1 MRFEDRLRD
10 SAKRLME
17 EENSRLV
24 VPKNPRGNSKL
35 NWGWIATPAA
45 AVVGILFGM
54 SLPMMKQST
63 DVNADGLGMMAQL
76 RDTVFVENDIID
88 TVYITKTIE
97 KQKVVEMQKI
107 VEKVV
112 WKDRVQEQQS
122 VAQTDIVDSLDFE
135 SECASIACDGM
146 DYAFFRRK

>member
-1 MRFEDRLRD
+1 MKFEDRLRD
-10 SAKRLME
+10 SAKRLMK

-54 SLPMMKQST
+54 SLPMTKNQE
-63 DVNADGLGMMAQL
+63 NIGMMAQL
-76 RDTVFVENDIID
+76 RDTVYVESDIID

-97 KQKVVEMQKI
+97 KQKVVERQKI

-112 WKDRVQEQQS
+112 WRDRVQEQKI
-122 VAQTDIVDSLDFE
+122 AQTDILDSIDFE
-135 SECASIACDGM
+135 SECTSIACDGI

>member
-54 SLPMMKQST
+54 SLPMTNPSSDGDT
-63 DVNADGLGMMAQL
+63 DRLGMTAQL
-76 RDTVFVENDIID
+76 RDTVFMNNDIID

-97 KQKVVEMQKI
+97 KQKVVE
-107 VEKVV
+107 KVV
-112 WKDRVQEQQS
+112 WKDREQEQQTI
-122 VAQTDIVDSLDFE
+122 AQTDIVDSLDFE
-135 SECASIACDGM
+135 SECTSLACDGI
-146 DYAFFRRK
+146 DYAYFKRK

>member
-1 MRFEDRLRD
+1 MKFEDRLRD

-54 SLPMMKQST
+54 SLPMMNDTQNDT
-63 DVNADGLGMMAQL
+63 GAVAQL
-76 RDTVFVENDIID
+76 RDTIFLENDITD
-88 TVYITKTIE
+88 TVFITKTVVKEKRVRVYVNSHDAGDIAKNENVDTFDIE
-97 KQKVVEMQKI
+97 SQC
-107 VEKVV
+107 
-112 WKDRVQEQQS
+112 
-122 VAQTDIVDSLDFE
+122 T
-135 SECASIACDGM
+135 SIACDGI

>member
-24 VPKNPRGNSKL
+24 VPKNPCGSHKTI

-54 SLPMMKQST
+54 SLPMTNPSSDGDT
-63 DVNADGLGMMAQL
+63 DRLGMTAQL
-76 RDTVFVENDIID
+76 RDSVFMNNDIID

-97 KQKVVEMQKI
+97 KQKVVE
-107 VEKVV
+107 KVV
-112 WKDRVQEQQS
+112 WKDRGQEQQTI
-122 VAQTDIVDSLDFE
+122 AQTDIVDSLDFE
-135 SECASIACDGM
+135 SECTSLACDGI
-146 DYAFFRRK
+146 DYAYFRRK

>member
-54 SLPMMKQST
+54 SLPMTNPSSDGDT
-63 DVNADGLGMMAQL
+63 DRLGMTAQL
-76 RDTVFVENDIID
+76 RDTVYVGNETID

-97 KQKVVEMQKI
+97 KQKI
-107 VEKVV
+107 VKRVI
-112 WKDRVQEQQS
+112 WKDRVQEHKDI
-122 VAQTDIVDSLDFE
+122 AQTDLIDSLDFE
-135 SECASIACDGM
+135 SECTSIACDGI
-146 DYAFFRRK
+146 DYAFFK

>member
-1 MRFEDRLRD
+1 MKFEDRLRD
-10 SAKRLME
+10 SAKRLMK

-24 VPKNPRGNSKL
+24 VPKNPRDNSKL

-45 AVVGILFGM
+45 AVAGILFGM
-54 SLPMMKQST
+54 SLPMMNDT
-63 DVNADGLGMMAQL
+63 PNNTGAVAQL
-76 RDTVFVENDIID
+76 RDTVYVESDIID

-97 KQKVVEMQKI
+97 KQKVVERQKI

-112 WKDRVQEQQS
+112 WKDRVQEQKI
-122 VAQTDIVDSLDFE
+122 AQTDILDSIDFE
-135 SECASIACDGM
+135 SECTSIACDGI

>member
-1 MRFEDRLRD
+1 MKFEDRLRD
-10 SAKRLME
+10 SAKRLMK

-54 SLPMMKQST
+54 SLPMTKNQE
-63 DVNADGLGMMAQL
+63 NIGMMAQL
-76 RDTVFVENDIID
+76 RDTVYVESDLID

-97 KQKVVEMQKI
+97 KQKVVERQKI

-112 WKDRVQEQQS
+112 WRDRVQEQKI
-122 VAQTDIVDSLDFE
+122 AQTDILDSIDFE
-135 SECASIACDGM
+135 SECTSIACDGI

>member
-54 SLPMMKQST
+54 SLPMTNPSSDGDT
-63 DVNADGLGMMAQL
+63 DRLGMTAQL
-76 RDTVFVENDIID
+76 RDTVFMNNDIID

-97 KQKVVEMQKI
+97 KQKVVE
-107 VEKVV
+107 KVV
-112 WKDRVQEQQS
+112 WKDRGQEQQS
-122 VAQTDIVDSLDFE
+122 IAQTDIVDSLDFE
-135 SECASIACDGM
+135 SECTSLACDGI
-146 DYAFFRRK
+146 DYAYFKRK

>member
-1 MRFEDRLRD
+1 MKFEDRLRD

-24 VPKNPRGNSKL
+24 VPKNPRDNSKL

-45 AVVGILFGM
+45 AVVGVLFGM
-54 SLPMMKQST
+54 SLPMMNNQENTS
-63 DVNADGLGMMAQL
+63 MMAQL
-76 RDTVFVENDIID
+76 RDTIFLENDILD

-97 KQKVVEMQKI
+97 KQKIVERQKI

-112 WKDRVQEQQS
+112 WKDRVQEQQNI
-122 VAQTDIVDSLDFE
+122 AQTDIIDSLDFE
-135 SECASIACDGM
+135 SECTSIACDGI

>member
-1 MRFEDRLRD
+1 
-10 SAKRLME
+10 ME

-54 SLPMMKQST
+54 SLPMTNPSSDGDT
-63 DVNADGLGMMAQL
+63 DRLGMTAQL
-76 RDTVFVENDIID
+76 RDTVFMNNDIID

-97 KQKVVEMQKI
+97 KQKVVE
-107 VEKVV
+107 KVV
-112 WKDRVQEQQS
+112 WKDREQEQQTI
-122 VAQTDIVDSLDFE
+122 AQTDIVDSLDFE
-135 SECASIACDGM
+135 SECTSLACDGI
-146 DYAFFRRK
+146 DYAYFRRK

>member
-1 MRFEDRLRD
+1 M
-10 SAKRLME
+10 
-17 EENSRLV
+17 V

-54 SLPMMKQST
+54 SLPMTKNQE
-63 DVNADGLGMMAQL
+63 NIGMMAQL
-76 RDTVFVENDIID
+76 RDTVYVESDLID

-97 KQKVVEMQKI
+97 KQKVVERQKI

-112 WKDRVQEQQS
+112 WRDRVQEQKEI
-122 VAQTDIVDSLDFE
+122 AQTDILDSIDFE
-135 SECASIACDGM
+135 SECTSIACDGI

>member
-1 MRFEDRLRD
+1 
-10 SAKRLME
+10 ME

-54 SLPMMKQST
+54 SLPMTNPSSDGDT
-63 DVNADGLGMMAQL
+63 DRLGMTAQL
-76 RDTVFVENDIID
+76 RDTVFMNNDIID

-97 KQKVVEMQKI
+97 KQKVVE
-107 VEKVV
+107 KVV
-112 WKDRVQEQQS
+112 WKDRGQEQQS
-122 VAQTDIVDSLDFE
+122 IAQTDIVDSLDFE
-135 SECASIACDGM
+135 SECTSLACDGI
-146 DYAFFRRK
+146 DYAYFKRK

>member
-24 VPKNPRGNSKL
+24 VPRNPRGNSKL

-54 SLPMMKQST
+54 SLPMTNPSSDGDT
-63 DVNADGLGMMAQL
+63 DRLGMTAQL
-76 RDTVFVENDIID
+76 RDTVFMNNDIID

-97 KQKVVEMQKI
+97 KQKVVE
-107 VEKVV
+107 KVV
-112 WKDRVQEQQS
+112 WKDRGQEQQTI
-122 VAQTDIVDSLDFE
+122 AQTDIVDSLDFE
-135 SECASIACDGM
+135 SECTSLACDGI
-146 DYAFFRRK
+146 DYAYFKRK

>member
-1 MRFEDRLRD
+1 MKFEDRLRD
-10 SAKRLME
+10 SAKRLMK

-54 SLPMMKQST
+54 SLPMTKNQE
-63 DVNADGLGMMAQL
+63 NIGMMAQL
-76 RDTVFVENDIID
+76 RDTVYVESDIID

-97 KQKVVEMQKI
+97 KQKVVERQKI

-112 WKDRVQEQQS
+112 WKDRVQEQKI
-122 VAQTDIVDSLDFE
+122 AQTDILDSIDFE
-135 SECASIACDGM
+135 SECTSIACDGI

>member
-1 MRFEDRLRD
+1 MKFEDRLRD

-17 EENSRLV
+17 EENSQLV

-54 SLPMMKQST
+54 SLPMTK
-63 DVNADGLGMMAQL
+63 NLENIGMVAQL
-76 RDTVFVENDIID
+76 RDTIFLENDILD

-97 KQKVVEMQKI
+97 KQKVVERQKV

-112 WKDRVQEQQS
+112 WKDRVQEIKDI
-122 VAQTDIVDSLDFE
+122 AQTDIIDSLDFE
-135 SECASIACDGM
+135 SECTSIACDGI

>member
-24 VPKNPRGNSKL
+24 VPKNPRGKGKL

-54 SLPMMKQST
+54 SLPMTKQST

-97 KQKVVEMQKI
+97 KQKI

-112 WKDRVQEQQS
+112 WKDSGQEQQF
-122 VAQTDIVDSLDFE
+122 VAQTDIADSLDFE
-135 SECASIACDGM
+135 SECTSLACDGI
-146 DYAFFRRK
+146 DYAYFKRK

>member
-1 MRFEDRLRD
+1 MKFEDRLRD
-10 SAKRLME
+10 SAKRLIK

-54 SLPMMKQST
+54 SLPMTKNQE
-63 DVNADGLGMMAQL
+63 NIGMMAQL
-76 RDTVFVENDIID
+76 RDTVYVESDLID

-97 KQKVVEMQKI
+97 KQKVVERQKI

-112 WKDRVQEQQS
+112 WKDRVQEQKI
-122 VAQTDIVDSLDFE
+122 AQTDILDSIDFE
-135 SECASIACDGM
+135 SECTSIACDGI

>member
-54 SLPMMKQST
+54 SLPMTNPSSDGDT
-63 DVNADGLGMMAQL
+63 DRLGMTAQL
-76 RDTVFVENDIID
+76 RDTVFMNNDIID

-97 KQKVVEMQKI
+97 KQKVVE
-107 VEKVV
+107 KVV
-112 WKDRVQEQQS
+112 WKDRGQEQQS
-122 VAQTDIVDSLDFE
+122 IAQIDIVDSLDFE
-135 SECASIACDGM
+135 SECTSLACDGI
-146 DYAFFRRK
+146 DYAYFKRK

>member
-10 SAKRLME
+10 SAKRMME

-54 SLPMMKQST
+54 SLPMTNPSSDGDT
-63 DVNADGLGMMAQL
+63 DRLGMTAQL
-76 RDTVFVENDIID
+76 RDTVFMNNDIID

-97 KQKVVEMQKI
+97 KQKVVE
-107 VEKVV
+107 KVV
-112 WKDRVQEQQS
+112 WKDKGQEQQS
-122 VAQTDIVDSLDFE
+122 IAQTDIVDSLDFE
-135 SECASIACDGM
+135 SECTSLACDGI
-146 DYAFFRRK
+146 DYAYFKRK

>member
-1 MRFEDRLRD
+1 MKFEDRLRD
-10 SAKRLME
+10 SAKRLMK

-35 NWGWIATPAA
+35 NWGWITTPAA

-54 SLPMMKQST
+54 SLPMTKNQE
-63 DVNADGLGMMAQL
+63 NIGMMAQL
-76 RDTVFVENDIID
+76 RDTVYVESDLID

-97 KQKVVEMQKI
+97 KQKVVERQKI

-112 WKDRVQEQQS
+112 WRDRVQEQKI
-122 VAQTDIVDSLDFE
+122 AQTDILDSIDFE
-135 SECASIACDGM
+135 SECTSIACDGI